1 MTTGVQTLQK
11 GRSLSLAWG
20 SSMVLLARSVIRVA
34 NAQGIAEEGRA
45 GTTAVNAIEATAV
58 NASFQAKTAEKTD
71 QHGD

>member
-1 MTTGVQTLQK
+1 
-11 GRSLSLAWG
+11 
-20 SSMVLLARSVIRVA
+20 MVLLARSVIRIA
-34 NAQGIAEEGRA
+34 NTQGIAEEGRA